1 MGKKFRE
8 WNVEQRW
15 LLPASILDFVAE
27 GHLAHFVR
35 DTVRGSLDLSEI
47 LGEYEEERGYPPYH
61 PVMMT
66 ALLLYESLPVTQADG
81 RAGLWPNQIRPGFP
95 PISAAQPGK
104 GANRVEYALHRS
116 QSLEVGNGKPLR
128 VARGE
133 FRLRHKESEVGALI
147 ANNPKTVI
155 RTGS

>member
-66 ALLLYESLPVTQADG
+66 RCCCMGTAGECIR
-81 RAGLWPNQIRPGFP
+81 RASWR
-95 PISAAQPGK
+95 K
-104 GANRVEYALHRS
+104 
-116 QSLEVGNGKPLR
+116 
-128 VARGE
+128 VA
-133 FRLRHKESEVGALI
+133 KSEW
-147 ANNPKTVI
+147 T
-155 RTGS
+155 SWQ

>member
-66 ALLLYESLPVTQADG
+66 ALLLYGYLPGSVFVAQAGERLRRASGLHGSNGDAE
-81 RAGLWPNQIRPGFP
+81 AGLSN
-95 PISAAQPGK
+95 
-104 GANRVEYALHRS
+104 
-116 QSLEVGNGKPLR
+116 
-128 VARGE
+128 
-133 FRLRHKESEVGALI
+133 HK
-147 ANNPKTVI
+147 
-155 RTGS
+155 